1 MLNIKHLQT
10 SKSKQINR
18 F

>member
-10 SKSKQINR
+10 SKSNQINR